1 MKQRKKVILTTVS
14 VFLIIGLIGSYIY
27 IANVKKNKKDTE
39 TNYSEFNEFVKENS
53 YAEYLNNHKEAET
66 AESEI
71 KISGDQFSDFD
82 GNVEKLNEYDGRYNV
97 ALTSEDG
104 YIEYTVNIPKS
115 AFYQIGVKYLTY
127 NGNGLTVK
135 RTLYIDGE
143 LPFEEAEYLE
153 FERMFV
159 DIKSEPAADIY
170 GNDIKPKQQEKY
182 EWQEKNL
189 CDASGYYDEPL
200 KFYLSAGEHKIRFKS
215 ESEPLLIDE
224 IILGPQEQVPSY
236 SEYMDMH
243 KNASDLSE
251 AETKVIQAEDL
262 YCKSEKSNYPIND
275 RTSASTQP
283 QSAYALLLNTLGG
296 TRWQNVGSSVSWKIS
311 VDKDG
316 FYKIAPRY
324 KQNYISGVKV
334 YRKITIDGKLPFK
347 EASNLSFDYAADWK
361 CKALGSGNE
370 DFLFYFEA
378 GKEYTVEM
386 EVVLG
391 DMANILRRTQA
402 SLKELN
408 SIYRKILM
416 VTGASPDKYRDYNFE
431 TSIPDALEGL
441 NQQAKEL
448 SEIKSEFEK
457 VNGGGGERIA
467 QISKLE
473 QIVRRMADDSSEIA
487 GKFSTFKD
495 NVASLGTWVL
505 DMSTQPLEFDY
516 ISIVPQN
523 SGLPESKTG
532 FFKNLAFQ
540 TKLFISSFVIDY
552 SNMGVISEDT
562 DNDKEIVVWISS
574 GRDQMNTLRSLV
586 NSEFT
591 GNTGIKVELELVS
604 VGTLLPSVLAGT
616 GPDVALGN
624 AIGDPINLALR
635 NAAYDLSKF
644 KDYNEVAKRFSE
656 QSMVPYTYQGA
667 VYALPET
674 IQFNVMFYRKD
685 ILGEL
690 ELTVPKT
697 WNEWDSVISEL
708 SKKNMMV
715 GLPHDQNVLL
725 MMMYQMGS
733 ELYNNDGESVN
744 LDSKEAYLSFEKL
757 TEYYTLYDFD
767 TEYDFVNRFRTGEM
781 PLAISDYTVYNQLSL
796 FAPEIQGD
804 WEMALIPG
812 TVKEDGSIDRTNTF
826 SGTSTILLNDSDNPE
841 ASWEFMKWWSS
852 EEVQS
857 SYCNEMETA
866 INASAKQPTANLEAL
881 KKLPWASSDLKT
893 LVEAWNS
900 LKGTPEVPGGYYVT
914 RAYTFA
920 FNQVIND
927 SVEPSEALQK
937 QIKSINMELTRKRRE
952 FGIKN

>member
-1 MKQRKKVILTTVS
+1 MKQKKKIILTSVS
-14 VFLIIGLIGSYIY
+14 VILIIGLVGSYIFVSK
-27 IANVKKNKKDTE
+27 IKNSKNDTK

-53 YAEYLNNHKEAET
+53 YAEYLNNYKDAKT
-66 AESEI
+66 ADGEI
-71 KISGDQFSDFD
+71 KISASQFTGAE
-82 GNVEKLNEYDGRYNV
+82 GNVEVLDEYEGRRSV
-97 ALTSEDG
+97 VLTPEEG
-104 YIEYTVNIPKS
+104 YVEYTVNIPQS
-115 AFYQIGVKYLTY
+115 AFYQIDIKYLTY
-127 NGNGLTVK
+127 KGNGLKVK

-143 LPFEEAEYLE
+143 LPFDEAEFLE
-153 FERMFV
+153 FERIFV
-159 DIKSEPAADIY
+159 DVKSEPAVDIY
-170 GNDIKPKQQEKY
+170 GNDIRPNQQEKY
-182 EWQEKNL
+182 EWQEKKL
-189 CDASGYYDEPL
+189 SDASGYYDEPL
-200 KFYLSAGEHKIRFKS
+200 KFYLSEGTHQIKFKS

-224 IILGPQEQVPSY
+224 IILCPQSEIPTY
-236 SEYMDMH
+236 SEYKNMH
-243 KNASDLSE
+243 NGKSTVGKT
-251 AETKVIQAEDL
+251 ETKIIQAEDL

-296 TRWQNVGSSVSWKIS
+296 TRWQNVGSSVSWKIN
-311 VDKDG
+311 VDEDG
-316 FYKIAPRY
+316 YYKIAPRY

-334 YRKITIDGKLPFK
+334 YRKITIDGELPFK
-347 EASNLSFDYAADWK
+347 EAANLSFDYTTDWK
-361 CKALGSGNE
+361 CEALGNDGE
-370 DFLFYFEA
+370 DFLFFFEA
-378 GKEYTVEM
+378 GKEYTIEM

-391 DMANILRRTQA
+391 DMSNILRRTQA

-441 NQQAKEL
+441 KLQAKEL
-448 SEIKSEFEK
+448 SEIKAEFEK
-457 VNGGGGERIA
+457 VNGGSGERIA

-495 NVASLGTWVL
+495 NVAALGTWVL

-516 ISIVPQN
+516 IAVVPEEEN
-523 SGLPESKTG
+523 EPENKTG
-532 FFKNLAFQ
+532 FLNNMVFQ
-540 TKLFISSFVIDY
+540 TKLFLSSFVIDY
-552 SNMGVISEDT
+552 SKMGVISEDT
-562 DNDKEIVVWISS
+562 KTDDNIVVWISS

-586 NSEFT
+586 NSDFT
-591 GNTGIKVELELVS
+591 GKSGIRVELELVS

-644 KDYNEVAKRFSE
+644 KDYSDVVKRFSSE
-656 QSMVPYTYQGA
+656 AMVPYTYQNA

-674 IQFNVMFYRKD
+674 MQFNVMFYRKD

-690 ELTVPKT
+690 GLSVPNT

-715 GLPHDQNVLL
+715 GLPHDQNILL
-725 MMMYQMGS
+725 LMMYQMGS
-733 ELYNNDGESVN
+733 ELYNNNGESVN
-744 LDSKEAYLSFEKL
+744 LDSKEAYLAFERL

-812 TVKEDGSIDRTNTF
+812 TVKSDGTIDRTNTF
-826 SGTSTILLNDSDNPE
+826 SGTSTILLNSSNNPE

-852 EEVQS
+852 EDVQA

-881 KKLPWASSDLKT
+881 KKLPWATEDLKT
-893 LVEAWNS
+893 LINAWES

-937 QIKSINMELTRKRRE
+937 QIKSINSELTRKRRE